1 MLGGGLYILI
11 DFIIMRIRLFTFQLL
26 AVMGAFCAPI
36 VSAQTVLNDSIPEHW
51 SYNEHFNQSVP
62 TDDNW
67 WSHFDDPVLD
77 SLIAEGVE
85 NNYNVIMAARRIN
98 MARQSLNS
106 VRAGYFPNIG
116 LNVGWTKSRSSGA
129 MGEVMTDAVVDDYF
143 SLGLDMSWEID
154 VFGKIRAKAK
164 QQKSAYDA
172 TRAEYAAVM
181 TSLCANIAKNYIQL
195 RVWQAEWQ
203 VAMEHI
209 ASQEKILKITEAR
222 HEAGLASM
230 LDVTQAKIVY
240 NSTKSS
246 VPGLESAIHRTINGI
261 AILLGVYPDSIYSRL
276 EPSRKLP
283 DYNQLVPVGVPAQ
296 LLRRRPDIV
305 EAEAQLAGY
314 AAALGV
320 AKKDF
325 LPTLTLNGSI
335 GTSARRLD
343 NTFKNNSLTYSI
355 APTLS
360 WTVFDGLARK
370 YNVASA
376 REQMAI
382 GIDNY
387 NLTVMTA
394 VEEVDNAIS
403 TYLSTLR
410 KIEVLDTVV
419 NDSRKSLDL
428 SLDLY
433 KRGLNPFNDVVT
445 SQLNLLENT
454 NSLVAAQGDAITA
467 LISLYSALGGGW
479 SVDDMNGNN

>member
-1 MLGGGLYILI
+1 
-11 DFIIMRIRLFTFQLL
+11 
-26 AVMGAFCAPI
+26 
-36 VSAQTVLNDSIPEHW
+36 
-51 SYNEHFNQSVP
+51 
-62 TDDNW
+62 
-67 WSHFDDPVLD
+67 
-77 SLIAEGVE
+77 
-85 NNYNVIMAARRIN
+85 
-98 MARQSLNS
+98 
-106 VRAGYFPNIG
+106 
-116 LNVGWTKSRSSGA
+116 
-129 MGEVMTDAVVDDYF
+129 
-143 SLGLDMSWEID
+143 MSWEID